1 MSTTAYPSD
10 LTEAQWKFIDPLLP
24 PPKPGGRP
32 RSQSLRQV
40 LNAILYLTSTGCS
53 WRSLPHDFPNY
64 NTVFGYFNRWK
75 QEGIWEQVHQ
85 QLRDAVRVQDERAME
100 PTMGI
105 IDSQSVKTVETAKV
119 ETRGFDVHKSTKGR
133 KRHILVDTMGLLL
146 AVVITAANVTDRD
159 GALAVFD
166 KIHGHFPLLKLV
178 CADQAYSGADYTS
191 DCQKTYQRELRIV
204 KRDKGSKGFQVLPH
218 RWIVE
223 RTFGWFNHFRRLS
236 KDYERQPQT
245 SENFIYVSMI
255 SLMLRRLA

>member
-1 MSTTAYPSD
+1 MSTTSYPSD
-10 LTEAQWKFIDPLLP
+10 LSEAQWKFIEPCLP

-32 RSQSLRQV
+32 RCQSLREV
-40 LNAILYLTSTGCS
+40 LNAILYLTSSGCS

-75 QEGIWEQVHQ
+75 KAGIWEQIHQ
-85 QLRDAVRVQDERAME
+85 QLRESVREQDNRQAE
-100 PTMGI
+100 PSMGI

-133 KRHILVDTMGLLL
+133 KRHILVDTMGLIL

-159 GALAVFD
+159 GALSIFD
-166 KIHGHFPLLKLV
+166 KIHDNFPLLKV
-178 CADQAYSGADYTS
+178 ICADQAYSGDEYTS
-191 DCQKTYQRELRIV
+191 HVHRTHHRQLKII
-204 KRDKGSKGFQVLPH
+204 KRDKGSKGFQVLPS

-223 RTFGWFNHFRRLS
+223 RTFGWLNHFRRLS

-245 SENFIYVSMI
+245 SENLIYVAMI
-255 SLMLRRLA
+255 SIMLRRLA

>member
-1 MSTTAYPSD
+1 M
-10 LTEAQWKFIDPLLP
+10 
-24 PPKPGGRP
+24 GRP
-32 RSQSLRQV
+32 RCQSLREV

-75 QEGIWEQVHQ
+75 QKGIWEIIHQ
-85 QLRDAVRVQDERAME
+85 QLRDSVREQDGRATE

-119 ETRGFDVHKSTKGR
+119 ETRGFDVYKSTKGR

-159 GALAVFD
+159 GAISIFD
-166 KIHGHFPLLKLV
+166 KIRDNFPLLKV
-178 CADQAYSGADYTS
+178 IRADQAYSGADYTS
-191 DCQKTYQRELRIV
+191 SVQKTYHRQLEII
-204 KRDKGSKGFQVLPH
+204 KRDKGSRGFQVLPS

-245 SENFIYVSMI
+245 SENFIYVAMI

>member
-1 MSTTAYPSD
+1 MSTTSYPSD
-10 LTEAQWKFIDPLLP
+10 LTEAQWKLVAPLLP
-24 PPKPGGRP
+24 PPKAGGRP
-32 RSQSLRQV
+32 RSKNLREV
-40 LNAILYLTSTGCS
+40 LNAIWYVTTTGCS

-64 NTVFGYFNRWK
+64 NTVFGYFSRWK
-75 QEGIWEQVHQ
+75 REGVWEHLHQ
-85 QLRDAVRVQDERAME
+85 QLRDSVREQDGRATE

-119 ETRGFDVHKSTKGR
+119 ETRGFDVHKSTTGR

-159 GALAVFD
+159 GALAIFD
-166 KIHGHFPLLKLV
+166 KIRGYFPSLKV
-178 CADQAYSGADYTS
+178 IRADQAYSGADYTS
-191 DCQKTYQRELRIV
+191 EVQRTYQRQLEIV
-204 KRDKGSKGFQVLPH
+204 KRDKGSKGFQVLPS

-223 RTFGWFNHFRRLS
+223 RTFGWLNHFRRLS

-245 SENFIYVSMI
+245 SENFIYVAMI